1 MKSEAAL
8 QPPFRGNN
16 GFIEGN
22 GRMMR
27 EVVDVRAGIQAE
39 GTGLRLLNK
48 PWSRFGIEG
57 LAVFGLK
64 DFGRAQIVPVGIRQ
78 RDGRNGLHHILQ
90 LHQLHQALFRIN
102 VHRIVQLVITRKERR
117 GAGEDKIVAPQQRL
131 RVVGRH
137 IVGKVAVNVMII
149 FEKIFPL
156 GHRGKHRDKQEAD

>member
-64 DFGRAQIVPVGIRQ
+64 DFGRAQIVPVGIR
-78 RDGRNGLHHILQ
+78 
-90 LHQLHQALFRIN
+90 
-102 VHRIVQLVITRKERR
+102 
-117 GAGEDKIVAPQQRL
+117 
-131 RVVGRH
+131 
-137 IVGKVAVNVMII
+137 
-149 FEKIFPL
+149 
-156 GHRGKHRDKQEAD
+156 